1 LNEQL
6 LMMSANPGKRS
17 LIGAPHLLG
26 CQNRNHPFS
35 VLGYNAATTAIA
47 TVSV

>member
-1 LNEQL
+1 LDEQL
-6 LMMSANPGKRS
+6 LMIGANPSKRS
-17 LIGAPHLLG
+17 LVGALHLFG